1 MKSTGKGKISYV
13 LQTISILP
21 LLLFGL
27 IILGVGTHWFTR
39 SMYSEVEIELSN
51 VSANLVT
58 MFDVL
63 YPGNY
68 RLEDETALQMY
79 KGNHDLTTDYD
90 LIDRIKKDT
99 GMEITLFY
107 QDTRILTTIMD
118 RNGRRI
124 IGSAA
129 PSEVIEEVLETGSP
143 KFYKKT
149 LIYGS
154 NYFSYYI
161 PLRNQDNAVVGMLF
175 VGKPTAEVDAFV
187 RRSLYPLLIADII
200 LVILTS
206 LITFLYTKKFA
217 AVLLQI
223 HSFLRE
229 VSTGNL
235 NAKLSSSVLGRN
247 DELGEIGQSALT
259 MQRSLYTLVEQDA
272 LTSLCNRRS
281 GDKKLRQTM
290 ETSAAKSVPFCV
302 AIGDIDFFKRIN
314 DTYGHECGDLV
325 LQTIASIMRSHMHRI
340 GTVARWG
347 GEEFLLI
354 FENMGLDTA
363 LESLDQLMNAIRAAE
378 CQYEGQ
384 TIKVTMTFGI
394 VAGDTN
400 DARTNLRIADEK
412 LYAGKTGGRNR
423 IVS

>member
-13 LQTISILP
+13 LQAITILP

-27 IILGVGTHWFTR
+27 IIMGVGTHWFTK
-39 SMYSEVEIELSN
+39 SMYSEVEIELNN
-51 VSANLVT
+51 VSSNIVT
-58 MFDVL
+58 MFDML

-68 RLEDETALQMY
+68 QLVAEPDLRLY
-79 KGNHDLTTDYD
+79 KGEHDLTTDYY
-90 LIDRIKKDT
+90 LIDRIKEDT

-107 QDTRILTTIMD
+107 QDIRILTTISD
-118 RNGRRI
+118 GEGLRI

-129 PSEVIEEVLETGSP
+129 PSEVVEEVLGNGNP

-149 LIYGS
+149 LIFGS
-154 NYFSYYI
+154 GYFSYYI

-187 RRSLYPLLIADII
+187 RRSLYPLLIAGVI

-206 LITFLYTKKFA
+206 LLTFLYTKKFA

-223 HSFLRE
+223 HSFLKE

-247 DELGEIGQSALT
+247 DELGEIGQSALA
-259 MQRSLYTLVEQDA
+259 MQRSLYTLIEQDA

-281 GDKKLRQTM
+281 GEKKLKQAM
-290 ETSAAKSVPFCV
+290 EASAAKGIPFCV
-302 AIGDIDFFKRIN
+302 AIGDIDFFKVVN
-314 DTYGHECGDLV
+314 DTYGHDCGDLI
-325 LQTIASIMRSHMHRI
+325 LKSIASLMRSHMHRI

-354 FENMGLDTA
+354 FENMELDAA
-363 LESLDQLMNAIRAAE
+363 LESLNQLMDTIRAAE
-378 CQYEGQ
+378 SEYEGE
-384 TIKVTMTFGI
+384 TVKVTMTFGL
-394 VAGDTN
+394 VLGDAEDAGK
-400 DARTNLRIADEK
+400 NLRIADEK
-412 LYAGKTGGRNR
+412 LYAGKAGGRNC

>member
-1 MKSTGKGKISYV
+1 MTSTGNKGKISYV
-13 LQTISILP
+13 LQTITILP

-39 SMYSEVEIELSN
+39 SMYSEVEIELNN
-51 VSANLVT
+51 VSSNIVT
-58 MFDVL
+58 MFDAL

-68 RLEDETALQMY
+68 TLTGEVAFRLY
-79 KGNHDLTTDYD
+79 KGEHDLTADYA
-90 LIDRIKKDT
+90 LIDRIKEDT

-107 QDTRILTTIMD
+107 QDTRILTTISD
-118 RNGRRI
+118 SDGKRI
-124 IGSAA
+124 IGSSA
-129 PSEVIEEVLETGSP
+129 PSEVIEEVLENGNP

-187 RRSLYPLLIADII
+187 RHSLYPLLIADII
-200 LVILTS
+200 LMILTS
-206 LITFLYTKKFA
+206 LFTSFYTKRFV
-217 AVLLQI
+217 AVLMQI
-223 HSFLRE
+223 HSFLKE
-229 VSTGNL
+229 VSAGNL

-281 GDKKLRQTM
+281 GEKKLRQTM
-290 ETSAAKSVPFCV
+290 DASDAKGTPFCV
-302 AIGDIDFFKRIN
+302 AIGDIDFFKVVN

-325 LQTIASIMRSHMHRI
+325 LQNIASIMRRHMHRI

-363 LESLDQLMNAIRAAE
+363 LESLNQLMNTIRAE
-378 CQYEGQ
+378 S
-384 TIKVTMTFGI
+384 
-394 VAGDTN
+394 AGM
-400 DARTNLRIADEK
+400 RI
-412 LYAGKTGGRNR
+412 RQ
-423 IVS
+423 

>member
-13 LQTISILP
+13 LQTITILP

-27 IILGVGTHWFTR
+27 IILGVGTHWFTK

-51 VSANLVT
+51 VSGNIAT
-58 MFDVL
+58 MFDAI
-63 YPGNY
+63 YPGDY
-68 RLEDETALQMY
+68 TFEDGTALRLY
-79 KGNHDLTTDYD
+79 KGDHDLTADYA
-90 LIDRIKKDT
+90 LIDHIKEDT

-107 QDTRILTTIMD
+107 RDSRVITTIMD
-118 RNGRRI
+118 GNGKRI

-129 PSEVIEEVLETGSP
+129 PSEVIKEVLENGNP

-154 NYFSYYI
+154 NYFSYYV
-161 PLRNQDNAVVGMLF
+161 PLRNRDNTVVGMLF

-206 LITFLYTKKFA
+206 LFTFLYTKRFV
-217 AVLLQI
+217 AVLMQI
-223 HSFLRE
+223 HSFLKE

-235 NAKLSSSVLGRN
+235 DAKLSSTILNRN
-247 DELGEIGQSALT
+247 DEIGEIGQSALT
-259 MQRSLYTLVEQDA
+259 MQHSLYTLVEQDA

-281 GDKKLRQTM
+281 GDKKLRQVM
-290 ETSAAKSVPFCV
+290 ETSATKGTPFCV
-302 AIGDIDFFKRIN
+302 AIGDIDFFKKVN
-314 DTYGHECGDLV
+314 DTYGHECGDVV

-354 FENMGLDTA
+354 FENMNLDTA
-363 LESLDQLMNAIRAAE
+363 LASLNQLMNTIRAAE
-378 CQYEGQ
+378 CQYDGQ
-384 TIKVTMTFGI
+384 TIKVTMTFGM
-394 VAGDTN
+394 VLGDAEDAGK
-400 DARTNLRIADEK
+400 NLRIADEK

>member
-1 MKSTGKGKISYV
+1 MLCTHWYARQSAQRGVNMKSTGKGKISYV
-13 LQTISILP
+13 LQTITTLP

-27 IILGVGTHWFTR
+27 IILGVGTHRFTK

-51 VSANLVT
+51 VSGNIVT
-58 MFDVL
+58 MFDAL

-68 RLEDETALQMY
+68 MLKDEGTTRLY
-79 KGNHDLTTDYD
+79 KGGHDLTADYV
-90 LIDRIKKDT
+90 LIDRIKGDT

-107 QDTRILTTIMD
+107 QDTRALTTIMD
-118 RNGRRI
+118 SDGGRI

-129 PSEVIEEVLETGSP
+129 SAEVIEEVLKNGNP

-149 LIYGS
+149 LIHGS
-154 NYFSYYI
+154 NYFSYYV
-161 PLRNQDNAVVGMLF
+161 PLRNRDNVVVGMLF

-187 RRSLYPLLIADII
+187 RRSLYPLLAVDII
-200 LVILTS
+200 LAILTS
-206 LITFLYTKKFA
+206 LLTFLYTKKFV
-217 AVLLQI
+217 AVLMQI
-223 HSFLRE
+223 HSFLKE

-235 NAKLSSSVLGRN
+235 DAKLSSAVLKRN
-247 DELGEIGQSALT
+247 DELGEIGQSAIT

-281 GDKKLRQTM
+281 GDKKLRQVM
-290 ETSAAKSVPFCV
+290 EASAAKGTPFCV
-302 AIGDIDFFKRIN
+302 AIGHK
-314 DTYGHECGDLV
+314 
-325 LQTIASIMRSHMHRI
+325 I

-354 FENMGLDTA
+354 FENMNLDTA
-363 LESLDQLMNAIRAAE
+363 IESLNQLMNTIRDAE
-378 CQYEGQ
+378 CSYQGQ

-394 VAGDTN
+394 VPGDAGD
-400 DARTNLRIADEK
+400 AGKNLRGADEK
-412 LYAGKTGGRNR
+412 LYEGKAGGRNC

>member
-13 LQTISILP
+13 LQTITTLP

-27 IILGVGTHWFTR
+27 IILGVGTHRFTK

-51 VSANLVT
+51 VSGNIVT
-58 MFDVL
+58 MFDAL

-68 RLEDETALQMY
+68 MLKDEGTTRLY
-79 KGNHDLTTDYD
+79 KGGHDLTADYV
-90 LIDRIKKDT
+90 LIDRIKGDT

-107 QDTRILTTIMD
+107 QDTRALTTIMD
-118 RNGRRI
+118 SDGGRI

-129 PSEVIEEVLETGSP
+129 PAEVIEEVLKNGNP

-149 LIYGS
+149 LIHGS
-154 NYFSYYI
+154 NYFSYYV
-161 PLRNQDNAVVGMLF
+161 PLRNRDNVVVGMLF

-187 RRSLYPLLIADII
+187 RRSLYPLLAVDII
-200 LVILTS
+200 LAILTS
-206 LITFLYTKKFA
+206 LLTFLYTKKFV
-217 AVLLQI
+217 AVLMQI
-223 HSFLRE
+223 HSFLKE

-235 NAKLSSSVLGRN
+235 DAKLSSAVLKRN
-247 DELGEIGQSALT
+247 DELGEIGQSAIT

-281 GDKKLRQTM
+281 GDKKLRQVM
-290 ETSAAKSVPFCV
+290 EASAAKGTPFCV
-302 AIGDIDFFKRIN
+302 AIGDIDFFKRVN
-314 DTYGHECGDLV
+314 DTYGHEGGDVV
-325 LQTIASIMRSHMHRI
+325 LQNLAAVMRSHMHKI

-354 FENMGLDTA
+354 FENMNLDTA
-363 LESLDQLMNAIRAAE
+363 IESLNQLMNTIRDAE
-378 CQYEGQ
+378 CSYQGQ

-394 VAGDTN
+394 VPGDAGD
-400 DARTNLRIADEK
+400 AGKNLRGADEK
-412 LYAGKTGGRNR
+412 LYEGKAGGRNC

>member
-13 LQTISILP
+13 LQTITTLP

-27 IILGVGTHWFTR
+27 IILGVGSHWFTK

-51 VSANLVT
+51 VSGNIAT
-58 MFDVL
+58 MFDAI
-63 YPGNY
+63 YPGDY
-68 RLEDETALQMY
+68 VFEGGATLRLY
-79 KGNHDLTTDYD
+79 KGDHDLTTDYA
-90 LIDRIKKDT
+90 LIDHIKEDT

-107 QDTRILTTIMD
+107 QDSRVITTIMD
-118 RNGRRI
+118 DNGKRI

-129 PSEVIEEVLETGSP
+129 PSEVVKEVLESGTP

-154 NYFSYYI
+154 NYFSYYV
-161 PLRNQDNAVVGMLF
+161 PLRNRDNTVVGMLF

-187 RRSLYPLLIADII
+187 RRSLYPLLAVDIVLAI
-200 LVILTS
+200 LSS
-206 LITFLYTKKFA
+206 LFIFLYTKKFV
-217 AVLLQI
+217 AVLMQI
-223 HSFLRE
+223 HSFLKE

-235 NAKLSSSVLGRN
+235 DARLSSAILNRN

-281 GDKKLRQTM
+281 GDKKLREVM
-290 ETSAAKSVPFCV
+290 ELSAAKGIPFCV
-302 AIGDIDFFKRIN
+302 AIGDIDFFKVVN

-325 LQTIASIMRSHMHRI
+325 LQNIAAIMRSHMHRI
-340 GTVARWG
+340 GTAARWG

-354 FENMGLDTA
+354 FENMGLDAA
-363 LESLDQLMNAIRAAE
+363 LESLNQLMNAIRAAE
-378 CQYEGQ
+378 CQYKDK
-384 TIKVTMTFGI
+384 TVKVTMTFGI
-394 VAGDTN
+394 VPGDAEDAGK
-400 DARTNLRIADEK
+400 NLRIADEK
-412 LYAGKTGGRNR
+412 LYEGKAGGRNR
-423 IVS
+423 IVA